1 MLRLTVCVS
10 ALLLLVLSG
19 AAIGGRRPS
28 RPPRVTAKVV
38 SSFDHVSI
46 HYRVE
51 GSGSPDVVL
60 IHCWMCDSGIWDNV
74 VPTLA
79 KSYRV
84 VTLDL
89 PGHGVSGK
97 DRKEWSMAAF
107 GADVATVVNALRLDR
122 VILVG
127 HSMGGAVMLE
137 AAARMPGK
145 VVGMIGVDTLLD
157 ADRPSDPKEIDAWL
171 AKMKAD
177 FRGTADQ
184 LVRMIAGKSAD
195 PVVIDRVAR
204 KMSSGDPA
212 IGLAL
217 MDSLQ
222 HYDVKAGMERAHAPM
237 VGINS
242 TMRPTNVVANRKYL
256 PRYELLPLPEGVGHF
271 PQVEAPQAFNS
282 LLERAITLLG
292 GAAAEVLVPRGTAP
306 VLDGALSPAEWSGA
320 RRFELRGGGEV
331 LLQHIDGTLYVG
343 LRTTSLATGSI
354 CIDRGDRIAVLHSS
368 AALGTAIYAHSANGW
383 RLTRPFA
390 WRCRNQA
397 DTAKL
402 QAERSAFLQ
411 EEHWLA
417 NTALTGTPGKWNT
430 RSRCRR
436 DRCASP

>member
-1 MLRLTVCVS
+1 V
-10 ALLLLVLSG
+10 G
-19 AAIGGRRPS
+19 I
-28 RPPRVTAKVV
+28 
-38 SSFDHVSI
+38 HV
-46 HYRVE
+46 RVE
-51 GSGSPDVVL
+51 GAGSPAVVL

-74 VPTLA
+74 VPALA

-89 PGHGVSGK
+89 PGHGASGK

-107 GADVATVVNALRLDR
+107 GADVATVVSALRLDR

-195 PVVIDRVAR
+195 PAVVDRVAQ

-237 VGINS
+237 IGINS
-242 TMRPTNVVANRKYL
+242 TMRPTNVSANRKYL
-256 PRYELLPLPEGVGHF
+256 PRYELLPLPAGVGHF
-271 PQVEAPQAFNS
+271 PQVEAPQAFNA
-282 LLERAITLLG
+282 LLEQAIALL
-292 GAAAEVLVPRGTAP
+292 T
-306 VLDGALSPAEWSGA
+306 
-320 RRFELRGGGEV
+320 
-331 LLQHIDGTLYVG
+331 H
-343 LRTTSLATGSI
+343 
-354 CIDRGDRIAVLHSS
+354 
-368 AALGTAIYAHSANGW
+368 
-383 RLTRPFA
+383 
-390 WRCRNQA
+390 
-397 DTAKL
+397 
-402 QAERSAFLQ
+402 
-411 EEHWLA
+411 
-417 NTALTGTPGKWNT
+417 
-430 RSRCRR
+430 
-436 DRCASP
+436 

>member
-1 MLRLTVCVS
+1 M
-10 ALLLLVLSG
+10 
-19 AAIGGRRPS
+19 
-28 RPPRVTAKVV
+28 
-38 SSFDHVSI
+38 
-46 HYRVE
+46 
-51 GSGSPDVVL
+51 
-60 IHCWMCDSGIWDNV
+60 
-74 VPTLA
+74 
-79 KSYRV
+79 
-84 VTLDL
+84 
-89 PGHGVSGK
+89 
-97 DRKEWSMAAF
+97 
-107 GADVATVVNALRLDR
+107 
-122 VILVG
+122 ILVG

-282 LLERAITLLG
+282 LLERAITLL
-292 GAAAEVLVPRGTAP
+292 
-306 VLDGALSPAEWSGA
+306 
-320 RRFELRGGGEV
+320 
-331 LLQHIDGTLYVG
+331 
-343 LRTTSLATGSI
+343 
-354 CIDRGDRIAVLHSS
+354 
-368 AALGTAIYAHSANGW
+368 AAL
-383 RLTRPFA
+383 RP
-390 WRCRNQA
+390 RCWFRGEQR
-397 DTAKL
+397 
-402 QAERSAFLQ
+402 RS
-411 EEHWLA
+411 WMV
-417 NTALTGTPGKWNT
+417 
-430 RSRCRR
+430 RCRR
-436 DRCASP
+436 RNGAARAGSNSEAAVRSCFSTSMAPSTWGCARQASRPAASASTGAIGSRCFTPQQPWERRSTRIPRTVGA

>member
-19 AAIGGRRPS
+19 AAIGGEAPVQAA
-28 RPPRVTAKVV
+28 PVTAKVV
-38 SSFDHVSI
+38 SSFDHASI

-51 GSGSPDVVL
+51 GSGSPAVVL

-97 DRKEWSMAAF
+97 HRKEWSMAAF

-157 ADRPSDPKEIDAWL
+157 ADWPSDPKEIDAWL

-204 KMSSGDPA
+204 KMSSGYPA

-237 VGINS
+237 VGTHS

-256 PRYELLPLPEGVGHF
+256 PRYELLPLPEGVGISRRSRRRRRSTRCSN
-271 PQVEAPQAFNS
+271 ARSRS
-282 LLERAITLLG
+282 LVALR
-292 GAAAEVLVPRGTAP
+292 PRCWFRG
-306 VLDGALSPAEWSGA
+306 EQ
-320 RRFELRGGGEV
+320 RRSWMV
-331 LLQHIDGTLYVG
+331 
-343 LRTTSLATGSI
+343 
-354 CIDRGDRIAVLHSS
+354 
-368 AALGTAIYAHSANGW
+368 
-383 RLTRPFA
+383 
-390 WRCRNQA
+390 
-397 DTAKL
+397 
-402 QAERSAFLQ
+402 
-411 EEHWLA
+411 
-417 NTALTGTPGKWNT
+417 
-430 RSRCRR
+430 RCRR
-436 DRCASP
+436 RNGAARAGSNSEAAVRSCFSTSMAPSTWGCARQASRPAASASTGAIGSRCFTPQQPWERRSTRIPRTVGA